1 MIKNESSASEVS
13 ALMLD
18 VSERLNASIRMVQET
33 CNEEDFK
40 TYRRAVGKIMGEI
53 LLEVL
58 NPLYMEHPSL
68 KPAGLN

>member
-13 ALMLD
+13 VLMLD

-40 TYRRAVGKIMGEI
+40 TYRRAVGKIG
-53 LLEVL
+53 
-58 NPLYMEHPSL
+58 SL
-68 KPAGLN
+68 SIRVVDLHATACGA